1 MPIHQRLTVI
11 FNPIAGRRRQGFLE
25 DVVDRLTAR
34 GWAIE
39 MKATARRGDAE
50 NFARAV
56 ARLSKGE
63 RPDLL
68 AIAGGDGTIGEAIN
82 GLITATDTPGENDGA
97 IPFGI
102 IPMGTANVLAAEIG
116 LEVTADS
123 VAATLDARQARPIH
137 VGLAQS
143 DNMGCRAFTLM
154 AGAGFDAHVV
164 ARVDSQLKKRFGKG
178 AYLWQSLKQAFSF
191 NFPTYR
197 VSIDNG
203 APVEVASVI
212 VAKGRYYG
220 GRYVVAPAADLGKPR
235 FEICLFE
242 KRGLAHAL
250 RYGAAL
256 ALNRLPQSAG
266 YRIVSGRNVSIEGP
280 EADPVQGDG
289 DVIGHLPM
297 RLTLAPL
304 PLSLVMPK
312 AR

>member
-1 MPIHQRLTVI
+1 MPAHQRLTII

-25 DVVDRLTAR
+25 DVADRLTAR

-39 MKATARRGDAE
+39 MKATEKRGDAE
-50 NFARAV
+50 NFARAI
-56 ARLSKGE
+56 ARLPKAE

-82 GLITATDTPGENDGA
+82 GLVTATDADA
-97 IPFGI
+97 MPFGI

-116 LEVTADS
+116 LTVTADAI
-123 VAATLDARQARPIH
+123 AATLDARQARPIH
-137 VGLAQS
+137 VGLA
-143 DNMGCRAFTLM
+143 NGRAFTLM
-154 AGAGFDAHVV
+154 VGAGFDAHVV
-164 ARVDSQLKKRFGKG
+164 AKVDAILKKRFGKG
-178 AYLWQSLKQAFSF
+178 AYLWQSLKQAMSF
-191 NFPTYR
+191 AFPTYR

-212 VAKGRYYG
+212 VAKGRFYG
-220 GRYVVAPAADLGKPR
+220 GRYVVAPAAELGKPR

-256 ALNRLPQSAG
+256 ALNRLPKSSG
-266 YRIVSGRNVSIEGP
+266 YRIVAGKSISIEGP
-280 EADPVQGDG
+280 ETDPVQGDG

-297 RLTLAPL
+297 RITIAPL

-312 AR
+312 AW

>member
-1 MPIHQRLTVI
+1 MPAAPRLIII

-25 DVVDRLTAR
+25 DVTDRLTAR

-39 MKATARRGDAE
+39 LKPTTKRGDAE
-50 NFARAV
+50 SFARAI
-56 ARLSKGE
+56 ARLPKAE

-82 GLITATDTPGENDGA
+82 GLITATDADA
-97 IPFGI
+97 MPFGI

-116 LEVTADS
+116 LKVTAEAI
-123 VAATLDARQARPIH
+123 AAALDARQARPIH
-137 VGLAQS
+137 VGLA
-143 DNMGCRAFTLM
+143 NGRAFILM
-154 AGAGFDAHVV
+154 VGAGLDAHVV
-164 ARVDSQLKKRFGKG
+164 ANVDSGLKKRFGKG

-191 NFPTYR
+191 AFPVYR

-220 GRYVVAPAADLGKPR
+220 GRYVVAPAAALGKPH

-242 KRGLAHAL
+242 KRGLFHAL

-256 ALNRLPQSAG
+256 ALNRLPKSGG
-266 YRIVSGRNVSIEGP
+266 YRIVGGRSVNIDGP
-280 EADPVQGDG
+280 EMDPVQGDG

-297 RLTLAPL
+297 RITIAPL

-312 AR
+312 AW

>member
-1 MPIHQRLTVI
+1 MPAAPRLIII

-39 MKATARRGDAE
+39 MKATGKRGDAE
-50 NFARAV
+50 NFARAI
-56 ARLSKGE
+56 ARMPKAE

-82 GLITATDTPGENDGA
+82 GLITALDADA
-97 IPFGI
+97 MPFGI

-116 LEVTADS
+116 LDLTANAI
-123 VAATLDARQARPIH
+123 AATLDARQARRIH
-137 VGLAQS
+137 VGLA
-143 DNMGCRAFTLM
+143 NGRAFTLM
-154 AGAGFDAHVV
+154 VGAGFDAHVV
-164 ARVDSQLKKRFGKG
+164 ARVDSHLKKRFGKG

-191 NFPTYR
+191 GFPTYR
-197 VSIDNG
+197 VAIDNG
-203 APVEVASVI
+203 TSIEVASVI

-220 GRYVVAPAADLGKPR
+220 GRYVVAPEADLGKPR
-235 FEICLFE
+235 FDVCLFE
-242 KRGLAHAL
+242 KRGLVHAL

-256 ALNRLPQSAG
+256 AFNRLPQSAG
-266 YRIVSGRNVSIEGP
+266 YRIVRAKSVSIEGP
-280 EADPVQGDG
+280 ETDPVQGDG

-297 RLTLAPL
+297 RITIAPL

-312 AR
+312 AW